1 MKHNLGK
8 GILYT
13 IIQCRS
19 KANTADT
26 MKNLLREHKR
36 TLILSSIIT
45 LLPLFAGLCLWNIL
59 PDVLVAHWNI
69 HGEPDGYMSKA
80 ALIFGLPLFM
90 LAMHWFCVLMV
101 SLEKKNR
108 DNSQLIKVMLWV
120 VPIISVICG
129 AVIYAFACGILLNV
143 GFIITAAA
151 GLLLA
156 AVGFYLPRCKQNRTM
171 GIRLPWTL
179 ASEENWEK
187 THRMAGAVWVAGGLL
202 ITVTSPLANMFVM
215 LGILLVMILIPA
227 VYSFRYAKTEVQ

>member
-1 MKHNLGK
+1 MEIH
-8 GILYT
+8 YT
-13 IIQCRS
+13 ITQCRI
-19 KANTADT
+19 KANTAKK
-26 MKNLLREHKR
+26 MKSLLKEHKR

-129 AVIYAFACGILLNV
+129 AVIYAFACGILLNI
-143 GFIITAAA
+143 GFIITAAT

-202 ITVTSPLANMFVM
+202 ITVTSPLANLLVM
-215 LGILLVMILIPA
+215 LGIILLMVLIPTL
-227 VYSFRYAKTEVQ
+227 YSFQYAKQEKS